1 MIINMYELDIPG
13 NTVTPEQI
21 IAKLLQIDALTGQ
34 GRSLVEAVRAA
45 VIKEQWFCLE
55 KTGHYN
61 MNFTS
66 TGPTRRQHMA
76 VLSNHSKAL
85 QPSRVCILS

>member
-1 MIINMYELDIPG
+1 MIINTHEVDIPG
-13 NTVTPEQI
+13 NTVAPEQI
-21 IAKLLQIDALTGQ
+21 IAMLLQIDALTGQ
-34 GRSLVEAVRAA
+34 GQSLVEAVRAA

-66 TGPTRRQHMA
+66 TGPTRRQQMA
-76 VLSNHSKAL
+76 VLSNHRKAM
-85 QPSRVCILS
+85 QPYRVCILS